1 MIDLKTIG
9 HLSLSRKE
17 NLESKSVCAC
27 RLSLEIKKETRRI
40 TQRAV
45 RELEVLAGDNETE
58 IIDLKELF
66 ESDEQE
72 DEFADTSI
80 ILDPASLT
88 STLKRSGK
96 G

>member
-58 IIDLKELF
+58 IIDNSMEKKLKFPQEQKSAELV
-66 ESDEQE
+66 
-72 DEFADTSI
+72 I
-80 ILDPASLT
+80 W
-88 STLKRSGK
+88 
-96 G
+96 